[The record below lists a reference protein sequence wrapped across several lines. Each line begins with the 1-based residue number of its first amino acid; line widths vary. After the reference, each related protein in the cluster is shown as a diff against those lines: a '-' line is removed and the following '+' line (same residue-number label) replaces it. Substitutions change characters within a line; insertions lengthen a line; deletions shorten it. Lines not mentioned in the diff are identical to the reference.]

1 MSAKEHSLDPVA
13 LERQLERDACVD
25 HIRSKMAA
33 IQTLK
38 GRGRV
43 NVAEADLLNRRLDV
57 IADEIG
63 QGMHR

>member
-1 MSAKEHSLDPVA
+1 LSGSF
-13 LERQLERDACVD
+13 ERDACVD